1 MNTVDIS
8 IVIGTYNRADVL
20 RQALASLAALETD
33 GRFTYEIVVVD
44 NASTDDTSAVVA
56 EANASNAD
64 AGHAVA
70 VRGFVEPRKGVAAAR
85 NHAIRESRGR
95 WIAFH
100 DDDQMAEPRWLA
112 ELLSLANEKSCLVV
126 GGDVRLVLPES
137 NERQLSRVCRRLLGE
152 MIDMPEVCRFS
163 RRVVPGTNNLMIERT
178 VFDTVGLFD
187 EQMLTG
193 GEDAELYRRIRTCG
207 FECWYTPRA
216 VVHHII
222 PEFRL
227 ADDYMRW
234 TSMRQGE
241 HVALREQQD
250 WGRGA
255 HGASAGELFATIRCR
270 PLDWR
275 PRTRARRPLP
285 AVAFGRL
292 PPRRRG
298 EPVAVGVRQRFVPGR
313 HEFSRRPTKTRRHQ
327 QQLTPTTISRHTW
340 PT

>member
-112 ELLSLANEKSCLVV
+112 ELLSLANEKSCPVV

-255 HGASAGELFATIRCR
+255 MPLVVAARTAQALVNYLPRYVAARLIGDRERALGARCLLWRSEGYLRGAAANLLPSVFGSDSFRAAMNFREGRQKLAGTN
-270 PLDWR
+270 
-275 PRTRARRPLP
+275 
-285 AVAFGRL
+285 
-292 PPRRRG
+292 
-298 EPVAVGVRQRFVPGR
+298 
-313 HEFSRRPTKTRRHQ
+313 SN
-327 QQLTPTTISRHTW
+327 
-340 PT
+340 